1 MKQKFL
7 AFLLAG
13 AMALGLAAC
22 GTSTQTSSE
31 GAPPAQTSTDTSQ
44 ATAEPPEN
52 IKATIENTVLV
63 EQDGIV
69 ITAQEMVEDDIWGTG
84 VKLLIENQSSEN
96 QTIGCDYAVVNDF
109 MMTSLLFSADVAAGK
124 KANETLY
131 FSDSVMRGAD
141 ITTIADIHFVFFSL
155 DPNTYERKFTT
166 QEVSLSTSASGK
178 YEQPIPT
185 DGQELYN
192 QNGIRIMGRY
202 VDEDDFLGTSVVLF
216 IQNTSDTDIVIS
228 CDNMSINGFM
238 VTPYLSALVNSGK
251 MSLSNITILSSDL
264 EQNGIE
270 KVTDIDLT
278 FKGLNPENYQTI
290 FETDAITFSAT

>member
-13 AMALGLAAC
+13 TMALGLAAC
-22 GTSTQTSSE
+22 GTSTQTSTE
-31 GAPPAQTSTDTSQ
+31 DTPPAQTSTDTSQ
-44 ATAEPPEN
+44 TTAEPPEN
-52 IKATIENTVLV
+52 TAATIESTVLV

-69 ITAQEMVEDDIWGTG
+69 ITAQELVEDEIFGTG

-131 FSDSVMRGAD
+131 FSDPAMKGAD
-141 ITTIADIHFVFFSL
+141 ITTIADMSFVFYSF
-155 DPNTYERKFTT
+155 DPNTYERRFTT
-166 QEVSLSTSASGK
+166 QEVPLSTSASGK

-192 QNGIRIMGRY
+192 QDGIRIVGRY
-202 VDEDDFLGTSVVLF
+202 VDEDDFWGTSVVLF
-216 IQNTSDTDIVIS
+216 IQNTSDTDMVIS

-251 MSLSNITILSSDL
+251 MSLSNITILSADL

-270 KVTDIDLT
+270 KVSDIELT
-278 FKGLNPENYQTI
+278 FKGLNPETYQTI
-290 FETDAITFSAT
+290 FETDAITFSTT